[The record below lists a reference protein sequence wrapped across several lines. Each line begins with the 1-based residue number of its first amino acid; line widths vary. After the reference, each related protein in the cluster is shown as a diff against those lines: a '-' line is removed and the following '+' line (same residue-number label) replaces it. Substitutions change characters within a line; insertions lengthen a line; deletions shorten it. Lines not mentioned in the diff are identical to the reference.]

1 MGSAPHRR
9 FTDAALE
16 RTGGAAGR
24 IDCRRGSRVAEPVRH
39 NQVMPWRRLLLFAV
53 LLIVGASLV
62 SAMASRD
69 RRADDSPNAGA
80 EASASA
86 PPASVVEAS
95 LPGDKEVRAR
105 VGDVVRLLVRAPAAD
120 VVELSTLAV
129 EEPVDADRPTE
140 LLFVADRAGRFRVH
154 LRDADE
160 SIGTVRVTS

>member
-1 MGSAPHRR
+1 MPHGVL
-9 FTDAALE
+9 TPYEGAGHTSDAAIAPSW
-16 RTGGAAGR
+16 RCVAA
-24 IDCRRGSRVAEPVRH
+24 SVRH

-69 RRADDSPNAGA
+69 RRADESPDPGA
-80 EASASA
+80 AASASA

-105 VGDVVRLLVRAPAAD
+105 VGDVVRLVVSAPAAD

-129 EEPVDADRPTE
+129 EEPVDAGQPTE
-140 LLFVADRAGRFRVH
+140 LVFVADRAGRFHVR
-154 LRDADE
+154 LRDADQ